1 MKYHRM
7 PIEIEAPEGFGYD
20 KIDCNLSESSV
31 TDQKLNDLGIDLSNI
46 TLFYGDH
53 LGLPHLREMISRG
66 AGLSPENVLT
76 TSGAAS
82 ALFIIATSL
91 LDKGDHAVIMKT
103 NYATNIETPRMIGAN
118 LSFLNLSFEKKY
130 SLDLEELDRLIT
142 KDTRLVSL
150 TYPHNPTGVMIE
162 EGMLRQIIGIIEK
175 KGTYLLMDETYR
187 EMSFVE
193 KLPVAASMSDRVISV
208 SSMSKAYG
216 LPGIRIGW
224 LVCQNKKLMETFL
237 AAKEQIFITNSIVDE
252 GIAFQYLSKKE
263 QHFAPIRAS
272 IEKNFS
278 ILKNFIA
285 SQNILEWVEPKG
297 GCVCFPR
304 IKPAINVDLKKFHH
318 DLLHQY
324 GTYVGR
330 GGWFEEDDRHF
341 RIGYNWDKTE
351 KLQKGLMNILKVVEG
366 SRTK

>member
-1 MKYHRM
+1 MNYHRM

-31 TDQKLNDLGIDLSNI
+31 TDQKLSDLGIDLSNL

-53 LGLPHLREMISRG
+53 FGLPRLREIISKE
-66 AGLSPENVLT
+66 AGLSPEHVLT

-91 LDKGDHAVIMKT
+91 LNKGSHAVIMKT

-118 LSFLNLSFEKKY
+118 ISFLNLSFEKKY
-130 SLDLEELDRLIT
+130 SLDFDELDRLIT
-142 KDTRLVSL
+142 KDTKLVSL
-150 TYPHNPTGVMIE
+150 TYPHNPTGVMIDE
-162 EGMLRQIIGIIEK
+162 KTLKQIIEIIEK

-187 EMSFVE
+187 EMSFIE
-193 KLPVAASMSDRVISV
+193 KLPVAASLSDRVISV

-224 LVCQNKKLMETFL
+224 LLCRNKKLMETFL
-237 AAKEQIFITNSIVDE
+237 AAKEQIFITNSVVDE
-252 GIAFQYLSKKE
+252 EIAFQYLNQKE
-263 QHFAPIRAS
+263 KHFAPIRVS
-272 IEKNFS
+272 IQKNFS
-278 ILKNFIA
+278 ILKNFINN
-285 SQNILEWVEPKG
+285 QNILEWVEPKG

-304 IKPAINVDLKKFHH
+304 IKPEIKVDLKKFHH
-318 DLLHQY
+318 DLLHTY

-330 GGWFEEDDRHF
+330 GGWFEEEDRYF
-341 RIGYNWDKTE
+341 RLGYNWDKTE
-351 KLQKGLMNILKVVEG
+351 KLEKGLKNILKAVEAG
-366 SRTK
+366 R